1 MITGKKT
8 TSLGVLLLTWERRHW
23 GIVPFEKSH
32 NPKKER
38 MGFLVAQQ
46 NKIQLRKG
54 TFLPIVTFLS
64 YIIVV
69 LLFICIVLLKNL
81 KALSKY
87 NSDRY
92 RNTNRTFLNTC
103 LQDDSI
109 NNNRKCQMDFLFPG
123 GVWHMAQS
131 KSRPVTVTKNEFPPS
146 NSQTYNFTVYSVHSV
161 NRQSFCIVLATV
173 NGQL

>member
-1 MITGKKT
+1 M
-8 TSLGVLLLTWERRHW
+8 LLLTWERRHW
-23 GIVPFEKSH
+23 GIVPFEKSQK
-32 NPKKER
+32 PKKER

-46 NKIQLRKG
+46 NKIQVLKL

-69 LLFICIVLLKNL
+69 MLFICIVLFKNFP
-81 KALSKY
+81 SKTQIEIEIPIQMH
-87 NSDRY
+87 
-92 RNTNRTFLNTC
+92 NTTCLNIC

-109 NNNRKCQMDFLFPG
+109 NNKRKCWMDFLFPG

-131 KSRPVTVTKNEFPPS
+131 KSSPVTVTKNEFPLS

-161 NRQSFCIVLATV
+161 NRQSFCIILATTV
-173 NGQL
+173 NEQL